1 MYAILFDIDG
11 TLLLTG
17 GAGKLCFVETL
28 REDFGIMEA
37 RGEVP
42 FAGRSDRAIAEELMQ
57 ANGVEPSA
65 ENWQHFFQGYC
76 RRMDGAL
83 RRSRGALLPGVV
95 ELLDE
100 LGRLDH
106 VLVGLL
112 TGNAEHGAWAKL
124 GHYGLANRF
133 SFGGFGD
140 HHTDRNDIAAAALAA
155 AEREATRR
163 WNGATRNLRGAMVVG
178 DTISDVRCAKSIGA
192 YAVGVATGS
201 TSRDELAA
209 SGADLVLA
217 DLSDS
222 RPILSVVQSLV
233 ES

>member
-1 MYAILFDIDG
+1 MYAVLFDIDG

-28 REDFGIMEA
+28 REDFGIVEA
-37 RGEVP
+37 KRDVP
-42 FAGRSDRAIAEELMQ
+42 FAGRSDRAIAEELMRV
-57 ANGVEPSA
+57 NGVEPSA
-65 ENWQHFFQGYC
+65 ENWQRFFEGYC

-83 RRSRGALLPGVV
+83 HRSRGALLSGVV

-100 LGRLDH
+100 LGRLEY

-124 GHYGLANRF
+124 GHYGLADHF

-155 AEREATRR
+155 AEREAAER
-163 WNGATRNLRGAMVVG
+163 WNGTPRKLRGAMVIG
-178 DTISDVRCAKSIGA
+178 DTIRDVQCAKSVGA

-201 TSRDELAA
+201 TSREELAA

-222 RPILSVVQSLV
+222 WPILTVVQSLV

>member
-1 MYAILFDIDG
+1 
-11 TLLLTG
+11 
-17 GAGKLCFVETL
+17 
-28 REDFGIMEA
+28 
-37 RGEVP
+37 
-42 FAGRSDRAIAEELMQ
+42 
-57 ANGVEPSA
+57 
-65 ENWQHFFQGYC
+65 
-76 RRMDGAL
+76 MDGAL

-124 GHYGLANRF
+124 GHYGLADRF

-155 AEREATRR
+155 AQREAAER
-163 WNGATRNLRGAMVVG
+163 WHDAARKLQGTMVVG
-178 DTISDVRCAKSIGA
+178 DTISDVRCAKSIDA

-201 TSRDELAA
+201 TSREELAEN
-209 SGADLVLA
+209 GADLVLA
-217 DLSDS
+217 DLSDC